1 MYQHERRM
9 EQVAAWTKTGSMV
22 VVKEEAMEVVTKEES
37 VEMGE
42 VEMGEVKDKGEVETK
57 VKAESLLELVE
68 TKLEVGSDTS
78 SSAIILEWV
87 EAESSSSSVI
97 VISDSEGSE
106 EDPIIKEELGVTLET
121 PP

>member
-1 MYQHERRM
+1 M
-9 EQVAAWTKTGSMV
+9 AAWTKTGSMV

-42 VEMGEVKDKGEVETK
+42 VEMGEVKEMGEVETK

-87 EAESSSSSVI
+87 EAGSSSSSVI

>member
-1 MYQHERRM
+1 M

-78 SSAIILEWV
+78 STPICVEWV
-87 EAESSSSSVI
+87 EVGSDTSSSVI